1 MLVSL
6 KLVGMQDWGEG
17 PALLVQPSGVAS
29 GDKPPSPGSILALKK
44 YTFSIWQLMRK
55 AWISN
60 GRCTLG
66 PL

>member
-44 YTFSIWQLMRK
+44 YTFS
-55 AWISN
+55 
-60 GRCTLG
+60 
-66 PL
+66 